1 MLAKFLPVP
10 LSEMQSN
17 GFMAISK
24 RRFKSAFTM
33 ADLNK
38 GRLSTL
44 NSYIQK
50 GKLSFIMGNQSKS
63 MVVTFL

>member
-10 LSEMQSN
+10 LSERQSN

-24 RRFKSAFTM
+24 RRFRVAFTM

-50 GKLSFIMGNQSKS
+50 GKVSFVTGNQSKA
-63 MVVTFL
+63 MVVMFL